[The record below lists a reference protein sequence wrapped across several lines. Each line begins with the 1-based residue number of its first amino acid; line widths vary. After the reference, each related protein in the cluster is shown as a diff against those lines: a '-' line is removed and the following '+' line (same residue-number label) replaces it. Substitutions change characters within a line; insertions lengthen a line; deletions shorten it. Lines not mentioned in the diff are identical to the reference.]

1 MGRDIAYRSILVP
14 LADNAETDQ
23 ALDVACR
30 LAAEHRASITA
41 IAVIVVPPVLPLAAH
56 MHEEEER
63 VRSLRRRAE
72 STGDSYGIGV
82 SVVVVRGRE
91 AGETVAAEAGNR
103 RVDLVVVGAARR
115 RGRKPFGRTVETVL
129 RDAPCRVLVIAPPA
143 EAIQRRA
150 AA

>member
-1 MGRDIAYRSILVP
+1 VGREIAYRSILVP

-41 IAVIVVPPVLPLAAH
+41 VAVIEVPPVLPLTAH
-56 MHEEEER
+56 MDDEEAHAKP
-63 VRSLRRRAE
+63 LRRRAE
-72 STGDSYGIGV
+72 IVADSYGIDV
-82 SVVVVRGRE
+82 TVCVVRGRE
-91 AGETVAAEAGNR
+91 AGEVLAEEAAAHH
-103 RVDLVVVGAARR
+103 VDLVVVGARR
-115 RGRKPFGRTVETVL
+115 RGRKPFGHTVETLL

-143 EAIQRRA
+143 EAIPSRA